1 MPIGPVGDFI
11 SVDEK
16 YKDFIG
22 TAEWLTSKYLK
33 AYLCF
38 NSNDESTLKQ
48 ILKQH
53 LPGAE
58 VNQIQI
64 INLKW
69 GTQET
74 VNHFFDFYKFCR
86 DKSEYILHHR

>member
-33 AYLCF
+33 SYLCF
-38 NSNDESTLKQ
+38 NSNDENLLKQ
-48 ILKQH
+48 ILKRH
-53 LPGAE
+53 VSGSE
-58 VNQIQI
+58 FNQIQI

-69 GTQET
+69 STQERIGRSL
-74 VNHFFDFYKFCR
+74 F
-86 DKSEYILHHR
+86 

>member
-22 TAEWLTSKYLK
+22 TAEWLTGKYLK
-33 AYLCF
+33 SYLCF
-38 NSNDESTLKQ
+38 NSNDENLLKQ
-48 ILKQH
+48 ILKRH
-53 LPGAE
+53 VSGSE
-58 VNQIQI
+58 FNQIQI

-69 GTQET
+69 STQET
-74 VNHFFDFYKFCR
+74 IGQSLF
-86 DKSEYILHHR
+86 